1 MSTKTKMPRALLAL
15 TLSSFA
21 IGVTEFIPLGLLAEM
36 SNYFDTT
43 LSSMG
48 MVVSM
53 YAIGVAIG
61 APILTNLISSFT
73 RKNQLIFTLILFTL
87 GNLLAAVST
96 TFNMLILARVI
107 SGLAHGVFF
116 TIGSI
121 IASEV
126 SAPEKRS
133 QAIAIM
139 FAGLT
144 IALVIGVPLGTFLG
158 KTFSWNFSFYLV
170 TILGGV
176 AAFLSYIL
184 TPKTLK
190 KAEKGSIGDQ
200 FSVLK
205 EWRLIKSYLLTII
218 GYGGSFVLLTYL
230 AEVLKN
236 VSGFGSNIIS
246 VLLLIYGV
254 AVAIGNI
261 YGGKISDKMG
271 AMNSLKLL
279 FFIQVLAFGAFYFT
293 AKSPILAII
302 NVFIL
307 GLLDFAIVP
316 PLQMNVVE
324 VANEVAPK
332 ATDSAAGLNI
342 AAFNLGIAGASTIGG
357 IVVSTIGVGHTPWVA
372 ASILSI
378 AFLMSAYEVDKNKK
392 NIQLY
397 PEI

>member
-1 MSTKTKMPRALLAL
+1 MSTKTKIPRALLAL

-36 SNYFDTT
+36 SNYFNTT

-96 TFNMLILARVI
+96 SFNMLILARVI

-144 IALVIGVPLGTFLG
+144 VALVIGVPLGTFLG

-170 TILGGV
+170 TILGGI
-176 AAFLSYIL
+176 ATFLSYIL

-200 FSVLK
+200 FLVLK

-236 VSGFGSNIIS
+236 ISGFGSNIIS

-293 AKSPILAII
+293 SKSPILAII

-378 AFLMSAYEVDKNKK
+378 AFLISAYEVGKNKK
-392 NIQLY
+392 NIQVY

>member
-36 SNYFDTT
+36 SNYFSSS

-61 APILTNLISSFT
+61 APILTNLISSLS
-73 RKNQLIFTLILFTL
+73 RKNQLIFTLVLFTL

-96 TFNMLILARVI
+96 SFNMLILARII

-144 IALVIGVPLGTFLG
+144 VALVIGVPLGTFLG

-170 TILGGV
+170 TILG
-176 AAFLSYIL
+176 AIATFLSYIL

-190 KAEKGSIGDQ
+190 KSEKGSIADQ

-205 EWRLIKSYLLTII
+205 EGRLIKSYLLTII

-236 VSGFGSNIIS
+236 ISGFGSNAIS
-246 VLLLIYGV
+246 ILLLIYGV

-279 FFIQVLAFGAFYFT
+279 FFIQVIAFGAFYFT
-293 AKSPILAII
+293 AKSPILAVI
-302 NVFIL
+302 NVFAL

-316 PLQMNVVE
+316 PLQMNVVD

-357 IVVSTIGVGHTPWVA
+357 VVVSTIGVGHTPWVA

-378 AFLMSAYEVDKNKK
+378 AFLMAAYEVAKNKRVVQ
-392 NIQLY
+392 ICR
-397 PEI
+397 

>member
-1 MSTKTKMPRALLAL
+1 MSTKTKIPRALLAL

-36 SNYFDTT
+36 SNYFNTT

-73 RKNQLIFTLILFTL
+73 RKNQLIFILILFTL

-96 TFNMLILARVI
+96 SFNMLILARVI

-144 IALVIGVPLGTFLG
+144 VALVIGVPLGTFLG

-170 TILGGV
+170 TILGGI
-176 AAFLSYIL
+176 ATFLSYIL

-200 FSVLK
+200 FLVLK

-236 VSGFGSNIIS
+236 ISGFGSNIIS

-293 AKSPILAII
+293 SKSPILAII

-378 AFLMSAYEVDKNKK
+378 AFLMSAYEVGKNKK
-392 NIQLY
+392 NIQVY

>member
-1 MSTKTKMPRALLAL
+1 MSTKIKIPRALLAL

-36 SNYFDTT
+36 SNYFNTT

-53 YAIGVAIG
+53 YAIGVTIG

-96 TFNMLILARVI
+96 SFNMLILARVI

-144 IALVIGVPLGTFLG
+144 VALVIGVPLGTFLG

-170 TILGGV
+170 TILGGI
-176 AAFLSYIL
+176 ATFLSYIL

-200 FSVLK
+200 FLVLK

-236 VSGFGSNIIS
+236 ISGFGSNIIS

-293 AKSPILAII
+293 SKSPILAII

-378 AFLMSAYEVDKNKK
+378 AFLMSAYEVGKNKK
-392 NIQLY
+392 NIQVY

>member
-1 MSTKTKMPRALLAL
+1 
-15 TLSSFA
+15 
-21 IGVTEFIPLGLLAEM
+21 
-36 SNYFDTT
+36 
-43 LSSMG
+43 MG
-48 MVVSM
+48 MVV

-61 APILTNLISSFT
+61 APILTNLISNLS

-87 GNLLAAVST
+87 GNLLAAIST
-96 TFNMLILARVI
+96 SFNMLILARVI

-126 SAPEKRS
+126 SASEKRS

-139 FAGLT
+139 FSGLT
-144 IALVIGVPLGTFLG
+144 VALVIGVPLGTFLG
-158 KTFSWNFSFYLV
+158 KTFSWSFSFYLV
-170 TILGGV
+170 TILGTITTI
-176 AAFLSYIL
+176 LSYIL
-184 TPKTLK
+184 TPKTLA
-190 KAEKGSIGDQ
+190 KAVKGSISDQ

-205 EWRLIKSYLLTII
+205 EWRLMKSYLLTII

-236 VSGFGSNIIS
+236 VSGFKSNTIS

-279 FFIQVLAFGAFYFT
+279 FFIQVIAFGTFYFT
-293 AKSPILAII
+293 AKSSILAVI

-307 GLLDFAIVP
+307 GLLDFP
-316 PLQMNVVE
+316 PLQINVVE

-332 ATDSAAGLNI
+332 AIDSATGLNI

-357 IVVSTIGVGHTPWVA
+357 IVISTIGVSHTPWIA
-372 ASILSI
+372 AAILSI
-378 AFLMSAYEVDKNKK
+378 AFFISAYEVAKNKK
-392 NIQLY
+392 ANELCCKI
-397 PEI
+397 

>member
-1 MSTKTKMPRALLAL
+1 MSTKTKIPRALLAL

-36 SNYFDTT
+36 SNYFNTT

-96 TFNMLILARVI
+96 SFDVLILARVI

-144 IALVIGVPLGTFLG
+144 VALVIGVPLGTFLG

-170 TILGGV
+170 TILGGI
-176 AAFLSYIL
+176 ATFLSYIL

-205 EWRLIKSYLLTII
+205 KWKLIKSYLLTII

-236 VSGFGSNIIS
+236 VSGFESNIIS

-279 FFIQVLAFGAFYFT
+279 FFVQIIAFGAFYFT

-302 NVFIL
+302 NVFII

-372 ASILSI
+372 ASILLI
-378 AFLMSAYEVDKNKK
+378 AFLMSAYEVAKNKK
-392 NIQLY
+392 NIQVY
-397 PEI
+397 PEV

>member
-1 MSTKTKMPRALLAL
+1 MSTKTKIPRALLAL

-36 SNYFDTT
+36 SNYFNTT

-96 TFNMLILARVI
+96 SFDMLILARVI

-144 IALVIGVPLGTFLG
+144 VALVIGVPLGTFLG

-170 TILGGV
+170 TILGGI
-176 AAFLSYIL
+176 ATFLSYIL

-205 EWRLIKSYLLTII
+205 KWKLIKSYLLTII

-236 VSGFGSNIIS
+236 VSGFESNIIS

-279 FFIQVLAFGAFYFT
+279 FFVQIIAFGAFYFT

-302 NVFIL
+302 NVFII
-307 GLLDFAIVP
+307 GLLEFAIVP

-324 VANEVAPK
+324 VANKIAPK
-332 ATDSAAGLNI
+332 AIDSATGLNI
-342 AAFNLGIAGASTIGG
+342 AAFNLGIAGATTIGG

-372 ASILSI
+372 ASILLI
-378 AFLMSAYEVDKNKK
+378 AFFMSAYEVAKNKK
-392 NIQLY
+392 NIQVY

>member
-36 SNYFDTT
+36 SNYFSTS

-61 APILTNLISSFT
+61 APILTNLISNLS
-73 RKNQLIFTLILFTL
+73 RKNQLIFTLVLFTL

-96 TFNMLILARVI
+96 SFNMLILARVI
-107 SGLAHGVFF
+107 SGLSHGVFF

-121 IASEV
+121 ITSEV

-144 IALVIGVPLGTFLG
+144 VALVIGVPLGTFLG

-170 TILGGV
+170 TILG
-176 AAFLSYIL
+176 AIATFLSYIL

-190 KAEKGSIGDQ
+190 KSEKGSIADQ

-205 EWRLIKSYLLTII
+205 EGRLIKSYLLTII

-236 VSGFGSNIIS
+236 VSGFGSNAIS
-246 VLLLIYGV
+246 ILLLIYGV

-279 FFIQVLAFGAFYFT
+279 FFIQVIAFGAFYFT
-293 AKSPILAII
+293 AKSPILAVI
-302 NVFIL
+302 NVFAL

-324 VANEVAPK
+324 VASEVAPK

-357 IVVSTIGVGHTPWVA
+357 VVVSTVGVEHTPWVA

-378 AFLMSAYEVDKNKK
+378 AFLMSAYEVAKNKK
-392 NIQLY
+392 VAQLCR
-397 PEI
+397 

>member
-36 SNYFDTT
+36 SNYFSTS

-61 APILTNLISSFT
+61 APILTNLISSLS
-73 RKNQLIFTLILFTL
+73 RKNQLIFTLVLFTL

-96 TFNMLILARVI
+96 SFNMLILARII

-144 IALVIGVPLGTFLG
+144 VALVIGVPLGTFLG

-170 TILGGV
+170 TILG
-176 AAFLSYIL
+176 AIATILSYIL

-190 KAEKGSIGDQ
+190 KSEKGSISDQ

-205 EWRLIKSYLLTII
+205 EGRLIKSYLLTII

-236 VSGFGSNIIS
+236 ISGFGSNAIS
-246 VLLLIYGV
+246 ILLLIYGV

-279 FFIQVLAFGAFYFT
+279 FFIQVIAFGAFYFT
-293 AKSPILAII
+293 AKSPILAVI
-302 NVFIL
+302 NVFAL

-324 VANEVAPK
+324 VASEVAPK

-357 IVVSTIGVGHTPWVA
+357 VVISTMGVGHTPWVA

-392 NIQLY
+392 VVQVCR
-397 PEI
+397 

>member
-1 MSTKTKMPRALLAL
+1 MSTKTKIPRALLAL

-357 IVVSTIGVGHTPWVA
+357 IVVSTIGVRHTPWVA

-378 AFLMSAYEVDKNKK
+378 AFLMSAYEVAKNKK
-392 NIQLY
+392 TIQVY

>member
-36 SNYFDTT
+36 SNYFSTS

-61 APILTNLISSFT
+61 APILTNLISSLS
-73 RKNQLIFTLILFTL
+73 RKNQLIFTLVLFTL

-96 TFNMLILARVI
+96 SFNMLILARVI
-107 SGLAHGVFF
+107 SGLSHGVFF

-144 IALVIGVPLGTFLG
+144 VALVIGVPLGTFLG

-170 TILGGV
+170 TILG
-176 AAFLSYIL
+176 AIATFLSYIL

-190 KAEKGSIGDQ
+190 KSEKGSIADQ

-205 EWRLIKSYLLTII
+205 EERLIKSYLLTII

-236 VSGFGSNIIS
+236 VSGFGSNAIS

-279 FFIQVLAFGAFYFT
+279 FFIQVIAFGAFYFT
-293 AKSPILAII
+293 AKSPILAVI
-302 NVFIL
+302 NVFAL

-324 VANEVAPK
+324 VASEVAPK

-357 IVVSTIGVGHTPWVA
+357 VVVSTVGVEHTPWVA

-378 AFLMSAYEVDKNKK
+378 AFLMSAYEVAKNKK
-392 NIQLY
+392 VAQLCR
-397 PEI
+397 

>member
-21 IGVTEFIPLGLLAEM
+21 IGVTEFIPLGLLTEM

-87 GNLLAAVST
+87 GNLLAAIST

-144 IALVIGVPLGTFLG
+144 VALVIGVPLGTFLG

-170 TILGGV
+170 TILGGI
-176 AAFLSYIL
+176 ATFLSYIL

-378 AFLMSAYEVDKNKK
+378 AFLMSAYEVAKNKK
-392 NIQLY
+392 NIQVY

>member
-1 MSTKTKMPRALLAL
+1 
-15 TLSSFA
+15 
-21 IGVTEFIPLGLLAEM
+21 
-36 SNYFDTT
+36 
-43 LSSMG
+43 
-48 MVVSM
+48 
-53 YAIGVAIG
+53 
-61 APILTNLISSFT
+61 
-73 RKNQLIFTLILFTL
+73 
-87 GNLLAAVST
+87 
-96 TFNMLILARVI
+96 
-107 SGLAHGVFF
+107 
-116 TIGSI
+116 
-121 IASEV
+121 
-126 SAPEKRS
+126 
-133 QAIAIM
+133 
-139 FAGLT
+139 
-144 IALVIGVPLGTFLG
+144 IGVPLGTFLG

-170 TILGGV
+170 TILG
-176 AAFLSYIL
+176 AIATFLSYIL

-190 KAEKGSIGDQ
+190 KSEKGSIADQ

-205 EWRLIKSYLLTII
+205 EERLIKSYLLTII

-236 VSGFGSNIIS
+236 VSGFGSNAIS

-279 FFIQVLAFGAFYFT
+279 FFIQVIAFGAFYFT
-293 AKSPILAII
+293 AKSPILAVI
-302 NVFIL
+302 NVFAL

-324 VANEVAPK
+324 VASEVAPK

-357 IVVSTIGVGHTPWVA
+357 VVVSTVGVEHTPWVA

-378 AFLMSAYEVDKNKK
+378 AFLMSAYEVAKNKK
-392 NIQLY
+392 VAQLCR
-397 PEI
+397 

>member
-1 MSTKTKMPRALLAL
+1 MSTKTKIPRALLAL

-36 SNYFDTT
+36 SNYFNTT

-96 TFNMLILARVI
+96 SFNMLILARVI

-144 IALVIGVPLGTFLG
+144 VALVIGVPLGTFLG

-170 TILGGV
+170 TILGGI
-176 AAFLSYIL
+176 ATFLSYIL

-200 FSVLK
+200 FLVLK

-236 VSGFGSNIIS
+236 ISGFGSNIIS

-293 AKSPILAII
+293 SKSPILAII

-378 AFLMSAYEVDKNKK
+378 AFLMSAYEVGKNKK
-392 NIQLY
+392 NIQVY

>member
-144 IALVIGVPLGTFLG
+144 VALVIGVPLGTFLG

-170 TILGGV
+170 TILGGI
-176 AAFLSYIL
+176 ATFLSYIL

-378 AFLMSAYEVDKNKK
+378 AFLMSAYEVAKNKK
-392 NIQLY
+392 NIQVY

>member
-87 GNLLAAVST
+87 GNLLAAIST

-144 IALVIGVPLGTFLG
+144 VALVIGVPLGTFLG

-170 TILGGV
+170 TILGGI
-176 AAFLSYIL
+176 ATFLSYIL

-378 AFLMSAYEVDKNKK
+378 AFLMSAYEVAKNKK
-392 NIQLY
+392 NIQVY

>member
-1 MSTKTKMPRALLAL
+1 MSTKPKMPRALLAL

-36 SNYFDTT
+36 SNYFNTS

-61 APILTNLISSFT
+61 APILTNLISNLS

-87 GNLLAAVST
+87 GNLLAAIST
-96 TFNMLILARVI
+96 SFNMLILARVI

-139 FAGLT
+139 FSGLT
-144 IALVIGVPLGTFLG
+144 VALVIGVPLGTFLG
-158 KTFSWNFSFYLV
+158 KTFSWSFSFYLV
-170 TILGGV
+170 TILGTI
-176 AAFLSYIL
+176 ATILSYIL
-184 TPKTLK
+184 TPKTLV
-190 KAEKGSIGDQ
+190 KAVKGSISDQ

-205 EWRLIKSYLLTII
+205 EWRLMKSYLLTII

-236 VSGFGSNIIS
+236 VSGFKSNTIS

-261 YGGKISDKMG
+261 YGGKTSDKMG

-279 FFIQVLAFGAFYFT
+279 FFIQVIAFGTFYFT
-293 AKSPILAII
+293 AKSPILAVI

-316 PLQMNVVE
+316 PLQINVVE

-332 ATDSAAGLNI
+332 AVDSATGLNI
-342 AAFNLGIAGASTIGG
+342 ATFNLGIAGASTIGG
-357 IVVSTIGVGHTPWVA
+357 VVISTIGVSHTPWIA
-372 ASILSI
+372 AAILSI
-378 AFLMSAYEVDKNKK
+378 AFFMSAYEVAKK
-392 NIQLY
+392 TNELCCKI
-397 PEI
+397 

>member
-144 IALVIGVPLGTFLG
+144 VALVIGVPLGTFLG